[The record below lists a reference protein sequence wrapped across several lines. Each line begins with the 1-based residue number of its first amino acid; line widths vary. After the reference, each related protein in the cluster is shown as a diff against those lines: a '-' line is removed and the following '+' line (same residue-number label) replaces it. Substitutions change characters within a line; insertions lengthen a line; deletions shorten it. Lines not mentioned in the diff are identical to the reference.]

1 MSAERQFVDTNVLVY
16 AHDRSAGAKH
26 RRARALLADL
36 WDSQAGCLSIQVLQE
51 FYVNITRK
59 VARPLDPADA
69 RQIVADLGH
78 WHIHSPTVNAVLDAI
93 TLQQRHGLSFWDA
106 MIVTSAIQLGCAIV
120 WSEDLNAGQDYDG
133 ARVANPFLQN
143 KDG

>member
-1 MSAERQFVDTNVLVY
+1 MSAECQFVDTNVLVY

-26 RRARALLADL
+26 TRARALLAEL

-59 VARPLDPADA
+59 VARPLDPMEA

-78 WHIHSPTVNAVLDAI
+78 WRVHLPTVTDVLDAI

-106 MIVTSAIQLGCAIV
+106 MIVTSAIRLGCAIV
-120 WSEDLNAGQDYDG
+120 WSEDLNAGQDYAG
-133 ARVANPFLQN
+133 ARVVNPFT
-143 KDG
+143 